1 MNKHLKALG
10 GAALLVT
17 VSVIA
22 VQAQMVAPTV
32 PPDPPKFAAQ
42 GTPNFVS
49 AKDIYVYKALPEY
62 HEPDWVT
69 SQFVTPGK
77 LPPVK
82 DRLPKEPLVF
92 LTANM
97 TDGNGD
103 YGDVMRHVIGGRPQG
118 WNFQA
123 GQIQGWGGIDIGMF
137 ECLTRTGP
145 LFEIKAEELEPLP
158 NLAKS
163 WEWSEDGHELTMH
176 LIEGAKWSDGVP
188 FNADDVMF
196 YWDDNLSDPNIK
208 PLNSNGVGG
217 FRRRHDPEED
227 RRQHRVVDLQ
237 GCLPETVSLRN
248 GLSGRILPRP
258 GAHTEAAASEVF
270 EQYLRAVRERLSG
283 RLHELPGHGR
293 MGAGRVSAG

>member
-103 YGDVMRHVIGGRPQG
+103 
-118 WNFQA
+118 
-123 GQIQGWGGIDIGMF
+123 
-137 ECLTRTGP
+137 L
-145 LFEIKAEELEPLP
+145 
-158 NLAKS
+158 
-163 WEWSEDGHELTMH
+163 
-176 LIEGAKWSDGVP
+176 
-188 FNADDVMF
+188 
-196 YWDDNLSDPNIK
+196 
-208 PLNSNGVGG
+208 
-217 FRRRHDPEED
+217 RRRHASRD
-227 RRQHRVVDLQ
+227 RWSSAGV
-237 GCLPETVSLRN
+237 
-248 GLSGRILPRP
+248 
-258 GAHTEAAASEVF
+258 
-270 EQYLRAVRERLSG
+270 
-283 RLHELPGHGR
+283 ELPGGPDPRLGR
-293 MGAGRVSAG
+293 HRHRHVRVPHPDRAIVRNQGGRARAAPQPRQELGMVGRWPRVDHAPDRRRQMVGWRSVQRR